1 MRRAIMSLS
10 DIQNRQQPRGADRR
24 PSGQHAGLLLQ
35 RFLVDCDLDQ
45 RPIKENEK
53 RSSELKA
60 VFQAAMAAI
69 RCEALRAL
77 HKAAYER
84 WVSSFAEGDPHTG
97 EKLATAGRLIVGLG
111 SENVLETGLRLHHT
125 YGVPIIPGSAL
136 KGLASHYCDEV
147 WGQRHLGNEALEEN
161 KRFRRKRSA
170 DEVEGDYHRL
180 LFGTTE
186 DGGVITFHDAW
197 IVPESLDDGA
207 LRLDVMTP
215 HHPKWQTNEA
225 PPTDFD
231 SPVPVSF
238 LSVAGTFDVRLSWSG
253 PADTPPEKAEAWA
266 DLALQILCEAL
277 AEWGVGGK
285 TSSGY
290 GRLGP
295 VSRDESATPLS
306 TAGPGVGKPAVSA
319 PERIARPKPGE
330 KVEARLLEERTKKGQ
345 WKAEH
350 PLSGFVG
357 NIENSD
363 AVPADKR
370 PGDALQLIVASATAF
385 KFPTPE
391 EEARAKRALGKGQAG
406 PGRAGRRR

>member
-1 MRRAIMSLS
+1 MRHAIISLS
-10 DIQNRQQPRGADRR
+10 DIKNSRQPRSADRR
-24 PSGQHAGLLLQ
+24 PLGQHAGLLLQ
-35 RFLVDCDLDQ
+35 RFLVDFNLDQ
-45 RPIKENEK
+45 RPIKENDK
-53 RSSELKA
+53 RSSELK
-60 VFQAAMAAI
+60 VILQAAMAAT
-69 RCEALRAL
+69 RCETLTTVY
-77 HKAAYER
+77 KAAYQR
-84 WVSSFAEGDPHTG
+84 WVSSFANGAPHKSEQLT
-97 EKLATAGRLIVGLG
+97 TAGRLIVGLG
-111 SENVLETGLRLHHT
+111 AESVLETGLRLHHT
-125 YGVPIIPGSAL
+125 YGAPIIPGSAL

-147 WGQRHLGNEALEEN
+147 WGQRHLGEDAPPEN
-161 KRFRRKRSA
+161 KRFRRKRPT

-253 PADTPPEKAEAWA
+253 PADMPREEAEAWIA
-266 DLALQILCEAL
+266 LAMGILREAL

-290 GRLGP
+290 GRLASP
-295 VSRDESATPLS
+295 SRDESATPS
-306 TAGPGVGKPAVSA
+306 HTAGPGAGKPAVSA
-319 PERIARPKPGE
+319 PGRIAQPKPGE
-330 KVEARLLEERTKKGQ
+330 KVEAKLLEERTKKGQ

-350 PLSGFVG
+350 PPSGFIG

-363 AVPADKR
+363 AVPADKK
-370 PGDALQLIVASATAF
+370 PGDTLQLIVASATAF
-385 KFPTPE
+385 EFPTPE
-391 EEARAKRALGKGQAG
+391 EEARAQRAIGKGQR
-406 PGRAGRRR
+406 GRGRDRRR

>member
-1 MRRAIMSLS
+1 MRKAVIDLAE
-10 DIQNRQQPRGADRR
+10 GRR
-24 PSGQHAGLLLQ
+24 RSAHPGLLLQ
-35 RFLVDCDLDQ
+35 RYLVGQSDPQERRKLLD
-45 RPIKENEK
+45 
-53 RSSELKA
+53 
-60 VFQAAMAAI
+60 AA
-69 RCEALRAL
+69 REAGRNPSLRAL
-77 HKAAYER
+77 YAEAFRRWER
-84 WVSSFAEGDPHTG
+84 SFAGDKPCQS
-97 EKLATAGRLIVGLG
+97 KPLATPGRLIVGLG

-147 WGQRHLGNEALEEN
+147 WGQRHRGEDAPPEN
-161 KRFRRKRSA
+161 KRFRRKRPA

-186 DGGVITFHDAW
+186 DGGVIAFHDAW

-238 LSVAGTFDVRLSWSG
+238 LSVAGTFDLRLSWSG
-253 PADTPPEKAEAWA
+253 PADTPPEKAAAWTG
-266 DLALQILCEAL
+266 LAMEILREAL

-290 GRLGP
+290 GRLVPGGT
-295 VSRDESATPLS
+295 ESAMAS
-306 TAGPGVGKPAVSA
+306 SSARPGASRPAVSA
-319 PERIARPKPGE
+319 SGRNARPKPGE
-330 KVEARLLEERTKKGQ
+330 KVEAKLLEERTKKGQ

-350 PLSGFVG
+350 PPSGFIG

-363 AVPADKR
+363 AVPADKK
-370 PGDALQLIVASATAF
+370 PGDTLQLIVASATAF

-391 EEARAKRALGKGQAG
+391 EEARAQRAIGKGQR
-406 PGRAGRRR
+406 GRGRDRRR